1 MALPLGT
8 TEVFLAAL
16 EGLSWLA
23 GCLWPSEHITVSHI
37 IWKEGIVKTKTG
49 HCMFLFKP
57 NSEFC
62 QVHMLYSVF
71 LVVHV
76 TFKIRRHL
84 LTLAQNATWTY
95 SQSSCSWNNFL
106 TTKKSFSG
114 SFRPSQSFCIIKC
127 GWKIFFFFFK
137 WFLVGFSE
145 LQLQVVSFLK
155 SLNKMALS
163 MLQEQAALWHKPFDI
178 HPTSWNLIHLDCDI
192 SLNLARS

>member
-8 TEVFLAAL
+8 IEVILAAL

-23 GCLWPSEHITVSHI
+23 GCLQPTEHVTVSHI

-71 LVVHV
+71 LVVRV

-95 SQSSCSWNNFL
+95 SQSFCSWNNFL
-106 TTKKSFSG
+106 TTKKF
-114 SFRPSQSFCIIKC
+114 FRKLQAYSVILYNSVCLKDL
-127 GWKIFFFFFK
+127 FFFFK

-145 LQLQVVSFLK
+145 LQLQVVSSLK

-192 SLNLARS
+192 STNLARS

>member
-1 MALPLGT
+1 MANQAHGCQSYHY
-8 TEVFLAAL
+8 L
-16 EGLSWLA
+16 ERRN
-23 GCLWPSEHITVSHI
+23 IQNF
-37 IWKEGIVKTKTG
+37 KTG
-49 HCMFLFKP
+49 QCIFLFKP

-62 QVHMLYSVF
+62 QVHMLYSVC

-76 TFKIRRHL
+76 TFKIRGHL
-84 LTLAQNATWTY
+84 LTLAQNTTRTY
-95 SQSSCSWNNFL
+95 SQPFCPWQNYL
-106 TTKKSFSG
+106 QTTTKKNLSG
-114 SFRPSQSFCIIKC
+114 CCRPSQSFHIIQC
-127 GWKIFFFFFK
+127 VCKIFLFLFK

-145 LQLQVVSFLK
+145 LQLQVVSSLK